1 MAEEKKLDVLL
12 ERIYQDGME
21 KSKKESEEIIRQ
33 ANSQSKNIV
42 DGANQKAR
50 FIIEEANKK
59 AEEMT
64 RNTMTDIKM
73 SGEQAVSA
81 LKQKMKDMISNDVL
95 SSSMQSAFVDAD
107 FLKSLILEVVSK
119 WDTQSLNSDVS
130 VYFADSMKS
139 KINDTFVATIK
150 KAVSNVNVNFDNKMT
165 NGFKITSEGNGYKLS
180 FTDEDFVGFFS
191 DFVRQKTEEIL
202 FKK

>member
-1 MAEEKKLDVLL
+1 MAEEKKLDILL

-33 ANSQSKNIV
+33 ANDQAKNIV
-42 DGANQKAR
+42 DEANRKAKL
-50 FIIEEANKK
+50 IIEEANKK
-59 AEEMT
+59 SEET
-64 RNTMTDIKM
+64 SKNTMTDIKM

-81 LKQKMKDMISNDVL
+81 LKQKIKNMVADNVL
-95 SSSMQSAFVDAD
+95 SDPMKNTFVDEA
-107 FLKSLILEVVSK
+107 FLKTLILEVVSK
-119 WDTQSLNSDVS
+119 WDADALNADVS
-130 VYFADSMKS
+130 LYFSASMKD
-139 KINDTFVATIK
+139 KINDTFMASIKATISK
-150 KAVSNVNVNFDNKMT
+150 LNVNFDNKMT
-165 NGFKITSEGNGYKLS
+165 NGFKITSDASGYKMS